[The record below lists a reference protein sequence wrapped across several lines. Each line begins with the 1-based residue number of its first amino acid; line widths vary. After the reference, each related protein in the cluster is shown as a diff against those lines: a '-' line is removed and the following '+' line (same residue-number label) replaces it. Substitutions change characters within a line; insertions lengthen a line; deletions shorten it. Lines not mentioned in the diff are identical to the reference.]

1 MNFAH
6 KGENEM
12 EQKKK
17 SVRWKKPQHIGM
29 MVFLCAV
36 LLAVMVSFALE
47 GKSSGIVLP
56 VEKTESVSVTEK
68 TGYRRT
74 DAKITVDNVQQVI
87 ESLSRPEAYSASVVN
102 TLYWTGSW
110 ENINAMQY
118 VRDGVCLNAYF
129 DADGNIDRYQAIR
142 DDRYY
147 AWRNGSTTQ
156 YIGFTGSV
164 SADDVSMIPTYE
176 TVVKEEKEDIIAA
189 GERTVDGES
198 CIYVT
203 VHDAQTDYNLTY
215 WVSTVSGLLIQAD
228 YNRAGEL
235 VRSVVINNIQ
245 QEEPT
250 KSMFQLPDGSS
261 LLTGDTE
268 DIDTADKADTLD
280 ETEGNP

>member
-1 MNFAH
+1 
-6 KGENEM
+6 M
-12 EQKKK
+12 EQKKNA
-17 SVRWKKPQHIGM
+17 VRWKKPQHMGVI
-29 MVFLCAV
+29 VFFCAV
-36 LLAVMVSFALE
+36 LLAVMASFMLE
-47 GKSSGIVLP
+47 GKHTGIVLP
-56 VEKTESVSVTEK
+56 VEKIESVSATEK
-68 TGYRRT
+68 TGYRRM

-87 ESLSRPEAYSASVVN
+87 ESLKRPEAYSASVVN

-156 YIGFTGSV
+156 YIGSTGSV

-203 VHDAQTDYNLTY
+203 VHDEETDYNLTY

-245 QEEPT
+245 REEPT

-268 DIDTADKADTLD
+268 DVDTADKADLLD